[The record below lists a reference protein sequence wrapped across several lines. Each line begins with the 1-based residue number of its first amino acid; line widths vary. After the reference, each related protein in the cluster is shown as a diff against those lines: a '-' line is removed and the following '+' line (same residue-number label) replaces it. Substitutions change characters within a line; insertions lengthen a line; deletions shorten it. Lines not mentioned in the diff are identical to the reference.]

1 VLWKHLR
8 RAFPFMLKEERQR
21 RNVSAPI
28 NRMREF
34 RNRVFHHEP
43 VCWKF
48 ERLEQIHS
56 EIYSVIGWIN
66 EDLPVFTTPI
76 DRVPEVISKVRKSLE

>member
-1 VLWKHLR
+1 
-8 RAFPFMLKEERQR
+8 MLKEERQR